1 MKPESAKFV
10 EQANI
15 VLARA
20 DIMLNVGLNE
30 DAAREA
36 YLASFHVA
44 QAYIFE
50 RIDKTFKTHH
60 GVQREFFRLT
70 KDDAR
75 TDQDLRRFL
84 SRSYEFKSVAEYFS
98 GPNPVTSPGDA
109 AEAIATAKRFVA
121 HFTQLVAIPNAAP
134 RTGSDATP

>member
-20 DIMLNVGLNE
+20 DVMLSVGLNE

-36 YLASFHVA
+36 YLASFHMA
-44 QAYIFE
+44 QVYIFE
-50 RIDKTFKTHH
+50 RTEKTFKTHH

-75 TDQDLRRFL
+75 TDLELRRFL
-84 SRSYEFKSVAEYFS
+84 
-98 GPNPVTSPGDA
+98 T
-109 AEAIATAKRFVA
+109 I
-121 HFTQLVAIPNAAP
+121 L
-134 RTGSDATP
+134 